1 MTDLTTD
8 EKSFYTQEADA
19 RPNRQLADCML
30 FAMAVILFCW
40 ALTESGAFRVGRM
53 QMRIGAAASV
63 VLLLI
68 PQFFRFGDRM
78 SRPAVKYIMLGI
90 LTAVMGIIST
100 LLMFHTTLCL
110 VFPMLAST
118 FYKSE
123 KVAHYAV
130 GGSLLIAV
138 LAPPLSFVGGMWDS
152 LFLQVLLQL
161 CGIDSFP
168 AAEPFFTVSNSVW
181 QVILYIV
188 LPRALIAGVI
198 GIGTVNIVKGNARA
212 LEDRI
217 SIMRTNALTVA
228 MENDMLDCL
237 AIIIEGKDGNTGEH
251 VLNTKKYMSAIL
263 EYILE
268 HGLYPEKVN
277 AGYAEKVIRASVLHD
292 VGKIAIPDSILK
304 KPGKLTEE
312 EYAVMKTHA
321 LEGDKI
327 ISRAFADNPDTQF
340 ASVAHEIVTF
350 HHEKMD
356 GTGYPY
362 GLNGEEI
369 PLAARMMSIVD
380 AFDTITSKRV
390 YKEAQSPEEAIA
402 ILRQDSGTHF
412 DGALVDIFIAAY
424 TKDPA

>member
-1 MTDLTTD
+1 MTDLTAD
-8 EKSFYTQEADA
+8 EKSFYTQEAEL

-30 FAMAVILFCW
+30 FASIVILLCW
-40 ALTESGAFRVGRM
+40 ILTESGAFRVDRM
-53 QMRIGAAASV
+53 QMRIGTAVS
-63 VLLLI
+63 VLLLMT

-78 SRPAVKYIMLGI
+78 RHPAVKYIMLGI
-90 LTAVMGIIST
+90 MTIVMGIITT
-100 LLMFHTTLCL
+100 LLMFHATLCI

-123 KVAHYAV
+123 KFTRYAI
-130 GGSLLIAV
+130 GGSLLITV
-138 LAPPLSFVGGMWDS
+138 LSPTLSFVGEMWDS

-181 QVILYIV
+181 QIIFYIV
-188 LPRALIAGVI
+188 LPRALIVAVI
-198 GIGTVNIVKGNARA
+198 GIGTINIVKGNARA

-263 EYILE
+263 EYMLE

-277 AGYAEKVIRASVLHD
+277 AGYAEKVVRASVLHD
-292 VGKIAIPDSILK
+292 VGKISIPDSILK

-340 ASVAHEIVTF
+340 ASLAHEIVTF

-362 GLNGEEI
+362 GLSGEEI

-380 AFDTITSKRV
+380 AFDTITSERV
-390 YKEAQSPEEAIA
+390 YKKAQSPEEAVA

-412 DGALVDIFIAAY
+412 DGELVNIFIAAY